1 MQKPDS
7 IKPILI
13 GVAIENAEQFG
24 TELLD
29 FAHQHPLVTVV
40 VGGLLLN
47 NVIHKYIKRDG
58 GSQNSNTPS
67 S

>member
-1 MQKPDS
+1 MPTKEK
-7 IKPILI
+7 INEVLI
-13 GVAIENAEQFG
+13 TVAIENAEQFG

-29 FAHQHPLVTVV
+29 FAHQHPLVTVI

-47 NVIHKYIKRDG
+47 NIIRKYIKPDG
-58 GSQNSNTPS
+58 DSQNNNTPS

>member
-1 MQKPDS
+1 MPTKDK
-7 IKPILI
+7 INEVLI
-13 GVAIENAEQFG
+13 TVVIENAEQFG

-29 FAHQHPLVTVV
+29 FAHQHPLITVI

-47 NVIHKYIKRDG
+47 NVIRKYIKPDG
-58 GSQNSNTPS
+58 GSQNNNTPS

>member
-1 MQKPDS
+1 MPTKEK
-7 IKPILI
+7 INEVLI
-13 GVAIENAEQFG
+13 TVAIENAEQFG

-47 NVIHKYIKRDG
+47 NVIRKYIKRDG
-58 GSQNSNTPS
+58 SSQNSNTPS

>member
-1 MQKPDS
+1 MPTKEK
-7 IKPILI
+7 INEVLI
-13 GVAIENAEQFG
+13 TVAIENAEQLG

-40 VGGLLLN
+40 VGGLLFN
-47 NVIHKYIKRDG
+47 NVIRKYIKRDG
-58 GSQNSNTPS
+58 GSQNNNTPS

>member
-1 MQKPDS
+1 MPTKDK
-7 IKPILI
+7 INDVLI
-13 GVAIENAEQFG
+13 TLAIENAEQLG

-40 VGGLLLN
+40 VGGLILN
-47 NVIHKYIKRDG
+47 NVIRKYIKPDG
-58 GSQNSNTPS
+58 GSQDSNTPS